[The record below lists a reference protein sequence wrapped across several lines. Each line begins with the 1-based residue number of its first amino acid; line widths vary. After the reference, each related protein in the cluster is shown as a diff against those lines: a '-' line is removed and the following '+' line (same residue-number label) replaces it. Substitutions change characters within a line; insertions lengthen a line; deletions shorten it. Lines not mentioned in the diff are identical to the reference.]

1 MFVLHF
7 YDHTMSLYPPL
18 HLPPCSLRFGSD
30 RGRQTVLDPLRRKYV
45 ALTPEEWVRQ
55 HFVHYLLS
63 EKGVPAE
70 LTANE
75 VPITLNSLSRRC
87 DTVVYN
93 RQLRPLAI
101 VEYKAPSVAIT
112 QRVFEQIARYN
123 MVLAVPFLLVS
134 NGLRHFCFRQNQS
147 MDAYLPMD
155 HIPAYDEMLLA
166 LDQRAT

>member
-1 MFVLHF
+1 M
-7 YDHTMSLYPPL
+7 
-18 HLPPCSLRFGSD
+18 
-30 RGRQTVLDPLRRKYV
+30 
-45 ALTPEEWVRQ
+45 
-55 HFVHYLLS
+55 
-63 EKGVPAE
+63 PAE

-75 VPITLNSLSRRC
+75 VPITLNALSRRC

-101 VEYKAPSVAIT
+101 AEYKAPSVAIT

>member
-1 MFVLHF
+1 
-7 YDHTMSLYPPL
+7 MSLYPPL
-18 HLPPCSLRFGSD
+18 NLPPCPLRFSSD
-30 RGRQTVLDPLRRKYV
+30 RGRRTVFDPLRRKYV

-75 VPITLNSLSRRC
+75 VSITLNSLSRRC

-101 VEYKAPSVAIT
+101 AEYKAPSVAIT

-123 MVLAVPFLLVS
+123 MVLTVPFLLVS
-134 NGLRHFCFRQNQS
+134 NGLRHFCFHQKKS
-147 MDAYLPMD
+147 MGEYTPMD
-155 HIPAYDEMLLA
+155 HIPDYNEMLLA
-166 LDQRAT
+166 LNP